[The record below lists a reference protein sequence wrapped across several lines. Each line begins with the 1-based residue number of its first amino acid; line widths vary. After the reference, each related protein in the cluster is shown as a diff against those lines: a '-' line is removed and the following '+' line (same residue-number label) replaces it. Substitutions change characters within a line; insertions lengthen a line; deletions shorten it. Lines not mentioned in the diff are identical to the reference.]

1 MDVARKLKEAALA
14 KLEELKTRDK
24 CEKAYLDF
32 VKDWQVYGSTFWHVQ
47 PQGTMEFPSHVI
59 MAIHPK
65 GVLIINP
72 DTFEI
77 LKSYKYNEIPQ
88 WGSSKSSFV
97 LYVGNLIKQTKTF
110 FSTPT
115 ETQGDEM
122 NVRCWAHLQPCN
134 SAFPPPSFFSSSFL
148 SHTFYNTHT
157 HTHSLA
163 RVYTGY
169 DPCLR
174 HARSSSG

>member
-1 MDVARKLKEAALA
+1 MQYGPGHPDQAALA
-14 KLEELKTRDK
+14 KLGELKTRDK

-32 VKDWQVYGSTFWHVQ
+32 VRDWQVYGSTFWHVQ

-59 MAIHPK
+59 LAIHPK

-122 NVRCWAHLQPCN
+122 NVSGGLAWC
-134 SAFPPPSFFSSSFL
+134 AFLGVFLCGLVPSLLPSPLF
-148 SHTFYNTHT
+148 
-157 HTHSLA
+157 
-163 RVYTGY
+163 
-169 DPCLR
+169 
-174 HARSSSG
+174 